1 MTHTLPEGWSDFGV
15 AAAGATAALAGLLVV
30 AMSVNVAEIMGS
42 KVTVAGA
49 RTTIA
54 SLVLAI
60 AASLLILPAGQTL
73 GGLGIPV
80 LVLAAGASVVQ
91 VAALRTQGHAEA
103 EGMTR
108 PVRATSIGLAAGEH
122 LPFLVGGI
130 LLVCGVANGL
140 WWIVVGIVAV
150 VLSSMV
156 NAWVLLIEV
165 RR

>member
-1 MTHTLPEGWSDFGV
+1 VTHTLPEGWSDFAV
-15 AAAGATAALAGLLVV
+15 AAAGSTAALAGLLVV

-42 KVTVAGA
+42 RVTVAGA

-60 AASLLILPAGQTL
+60 AASLLILPAGQTR

-80 LVLAAGASVVQ
+80 LVLAVAASFVQ
-91 VAALRTQGHAEA
+91 VAAIRTQGHAET
-103 EGMTR
+103 EGMTTG
-108 PVRATSIGLAAGEH
+108 VRAVSIGLAAAEH
-122 LPFLVGGI
+122 VPFLVGGV
-130 LLVCGVANGL
+130 LLVAGADAGL
-140 WWIVVGIVAV
+140 WWLVVGIVAV
-150 VLSSMV
+150 VVSSMV